1 MSNFVLKRK
10 YMCLNVI
17 RKGILLTKNIMT
29 GIKSGAQQKIFLLVW
44 PHVSAAAF
52 FFEKPST
59 LGVFYLYFACNMSFC
74 VFY

>member
-17 RKGILLTKNIMT
+17 KKGILITKNIMT

-44 PHVSAAAF
+44 LHVSAAAF

-59 LGVFYLYFACNMSFC
+59 P
-74 VFY
+74 

>member
-44 PHVSAAAF
+44 SHVSAAAF

-59 LGVFYLYFACNMSFC
+59 PEVFYRYFACNMSFY
-74 VFY
+74 VIR

>member
-44 PHVSAAAF
+44 HHVSAAAF

-59 LGVFYLYFACNMSFC
+59 PEVFYLYFACNMSFY
-74 VFY
+74 VIH

>member
-17 RKGILLTKNIMT
+17 KKGILLTKNIMT

-44 PHVSAAAF
+44 HHVSAAAF

-59 LGVFYLYFACNMSFC
+59 P
-74 VFY
+74 

>member
-17 RKGILLTKNIMT
+17 KKGILLTKNIMT

-44 PHVSAAAF
+44 HHVSAAAF
-52 FFEKPST
+52 FFEMPST
-59 LGVFYLYFACNMSFC
+59 PEVFYLYFACNMSFY
-74 VFY
+74 VIR